1 MTMLHTLAVT
11 LTTLLLAG
19 QAPSGLQP
27 DPPIACDACVEWNAP
42 RTPFRIFGNTWFV
55 GVGGLSAVLITS
67 AEGHVLVDGGLPQ
80 SAASIDANIRALGF
94 HTEDIRLIF
103 NSHAHYDHAGGIA
116 ALQRLSGAT
125 VVSSAAG
132 ARALEA
138 GEPTPDDPQYALGRA
153 VNAFP
158 RVAKVRAVDD
168 GTVMRVGDIAV
179 TVHHTPGHTPGGT
192 TTSWKACE
200 GTRCVD
206 IVYADSL
213 TAVSAD
219 GFRFSGDTSTPSR
232 VAQFRATIEKVAA
245 LPCDIV
251 IAAHPGFTDVDGKL
265 ARRAKSASADPFID
279 PEGCKAYAAAA
290 RTRLEARL
298 ADERAGRQ

>member
-1 MTMLHTLAVT
+1 MLTVT
-11 LTTLLLAG
+11 LTALLLAG
-19 QAPSGLQP
+19 QAPSDLHP
-27 DPPIACDACVEWNAP
+27 DSPIACDACDEWNAP

-67 AEGHVLVDGGLPQ
+67 PEGHVLVDGGLPQ
-80 SAASIDANIRALGF
+80 SAAPIDANIRALGF
-94 HTEDIRLIF
+94 RTEDIRLIF

-132 ARALEA
+132 ARALAA
-138 GEPTPDDPQYALGRA
+138 GEPTPDDPQYAFGRA

-200 GTRCVD
+200 GSRCLDV
-206 IVYADSL
+206 VYADSL

-219 GFRFSGDTSTPSR
+219 GFKFSGDPSTPSR
-232 VAQFRATIEKVAA
+232 VAQFRATIDKVAA

-251 IAAHPGFTDVDGKL
+251 IAAHPGFTDIDGKL
-265 ARRAKSASADPFID
+265 ARRATGASADPFID
-279 PEGCKAYAAAA
+279 PDGCKAYAAAA
-290 RTRLEARL
+290 RARLEARL